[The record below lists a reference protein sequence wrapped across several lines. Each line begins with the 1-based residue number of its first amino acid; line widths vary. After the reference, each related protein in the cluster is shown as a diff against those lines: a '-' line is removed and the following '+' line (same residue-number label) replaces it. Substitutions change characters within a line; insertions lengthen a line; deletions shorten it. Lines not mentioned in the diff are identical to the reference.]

1 MSGRLGRCF
10 VGATVSGIAQLL
22 PERDAANSVN
32 NSSHN
37 LSVAFLD

>member
-1 MSGRLGRCF
+1 MSGRFTALAN
-10 VGATVSGIAQLL
+10 GATVSGIAQLL